1 MLRFLFYIFKSKKY
15 CRLLYF
21 RYWFLLLDII
31 LMSYVR
37 FVVIKLFVICGDIV
51 LDFVDVNKCLKFL
64 VELNWIFN
72 GLDFNF

>member
-1 MLRFLFYIFKSKKY
+1 
-15 CRLLYF
+15 
-21 RYWFLLLDII
+21 
-31 LMSYVR
+31 MSYVR